1 LSFFVFFLFFE
12 NNIQEQFVLSTVVTF
27 FIETLLGAFTVGVR
41 FANNVHGGMQ
51 FVDGA
56 RMSAC

>member
-1 LSFFVFFLFFE
+1 MTF
-12 NNIQEQFVLSTVVTF
+12 ST
-27 FIETLLGAFTVGVR
+27 ETLLGAFTIGVR

-56 RMSAC
+56 RMIVC